1 MHHRKAFTL
10 VELLVV
16 IAIIGTLAG
25 LLLSA
30 VQAARESARRSTCQ
44 NNLKQ
49 LALSALN
56 HEAANKVFP
65 AGTKC
70 YNGPNANLAR
80 RNPAG
85 DNWDQDQSWIS
96 GVLPYIESEQ
106 VINQFVPDTAFSDFR
121 NQAARRGMLALKF
134 MACPSDIGLQKNEW
148 ESPRWARVR
157 MNYVGNWGNTNY
169 GQTMEEEV
177 AFAGAP
183 FTMVNGIKLATIT
196 DGLSKTMLLSE
207 TTVVGPEDAWQGPLS
222 DGTLASGGQAFM
234 GSLQPNSI
242 FCDRAAWYP
251 GQAALN
257 GRLANCP
264 PVEGGPYVNQE
275 LQVLAARSKHPGLVV
290 VANCDGAIRSVVDGV
305 DVAVWQSASTSRGGE
320 ILSLD

>member
-56 HEAANKVFP
+56 HEAANKVLP
-65 AGTKC
+65 RGTLRYDGEYTNLSRLSALGGWAGQ
-70 YNGPNANLAR
+70 
-80 RNPAG
+80 
-85 DNWDQDQSWIS
+85 WDQDHSWYS
-96 GVLPYIESEQ
+96 YVLPYIEAGQ
-106 VINQFVPDTAFSDFR
+106 VIDAFDKTKSFSDPV
-121 NQAARRGMLALKF
+121 NETARRGMLGLSF
-134 MACPSDIGLQKNEW
+134 LACPSDSGLKKNEW
-148 ESPRWARVR
+148 GSASWCRVR
-157 MNYVGNWGNTNY
+157 VNYVGNFGNTEY
-169 GQTMEEEV
+169 GQGTKSGV
-177 AFAGAP
+177 TFGGAP
-183 FTMVNGIKLATIT
+183 FTMVKGVKTAQVT

-207 TTVVGPEDAWQGPLS
+207 VTTVGGADDNWQGPIS
-222 DGTLASGGQAFM
+222 DGTLASGGQSFTTFYP
-234 GSLQPNSI
+234 PNHADCEES
-242 FCDRAAWYP
+242 FFAYP
-251 GQAALN
+251 ADNAVN
-257 GRLANCP
+257 GRKTGCATVGLA
-264 PVEGGPYVNQE
+264 EQGTYV
-275 LQVLAARSKHPGLVV
+275 ARSKHPGLVV

>member
-1 MHHRKAFTL
+1 MNQRKAFTL

-30 VQAARESARRSTCQ
+30 VQSARESARRSTCQ

-56 HEAANKVFP
+56 HEAAKKVFP

-70 YNGPNANLAR
+70 YNGSNANLAR

-85 DNWDQDQSWIS
+85 DNWDQDHSWIA
-96 GVLPYIESEQ
+96 GVLPYIEAEQ
-106 VINQFVPDTAFSDFR
+106 VINQFVPDASFSDFR
-121 NQAARRGMLALKF
+121 NQEARRGMLALKF
-134 MACPSDIGLQKNEW
+134 MACPSDIGLQTNEW
-148 ESPRWARVR
+148 DNARWARVR

-177 AFAGAP
+177 AFAGSP
-183 FTMVNGIKLATIT
+183 FTMVNGIKIASIT
-196 DGLSKTMLLSE
+196 DGLSKTMLYAE
-207 TTVVGPEDAWQGPLS
+207 TTVAGPADDWQGPIS

-234 GSLQPNSI
+234 GALQPNSI
-242 FCDRAAWYP
+242 VCDRVVHYP

-257 GRLANCP
+257 GRIFNCP
-264 PVEGGPYVNQE
+264 WYDGVES
-275 LQVLAARSKHPGLVV
+275 QVLAARSKHPGIVV

-305 DVAVWQSASTSRGGE
+305 DTAIWQSASSSRGGE
-320 ILSLD
+320 IQ